1 MAEAEDTATQG
12 AALTLRS
19 FMRHFA
25 HELGNPVASIRMS
38 AEMLVGDY
46 PPEMHAELFQI
57 IMSEALRLE
66 TLIESAVYYCSIAP
80 PSQQEVEL
88 PSIIE
93 SAMRHGDVRI
103 PLDVRAD
110 LANDTVSADVPE
122 LTRAIREI
130 FLNASQSGASAV
142 DVSARREDGDAVIVV
157 ADDGAGIPAAD
168 LPHIF
173 ERFYR
178 ADKARSRELGGTGLG
193 LSIVKHIVQAHG
205 GSISAASTQG
215 QGTTIT
221 LRFPLESA
229 AAEPLP
235 TGAGLPVQTA

>member
-25 HELGNPVASIRMS
+25 HELGNPVATIRMS

-157 ADDGAGIPAAD
+157 ADDGAGIPAEK
-168 LPHIF
+168 IVSVF
-173 ERFYR
+173 EPFFTM
-178 ADKARSRELGGTGLG
+178 REGSLGLG
-193 LSIVKHIVQAHG
+193 LSIAKRIVELHHG
-205 GSISAASTQG
+205 TIDIAPAPTG
-215 QGTTIT
+215 GTVVT
-221 LRFPLESA
+221 LRFPQSSR
-229 AAEPLP
+229 
-235 TGAGLPVQTA
+235 